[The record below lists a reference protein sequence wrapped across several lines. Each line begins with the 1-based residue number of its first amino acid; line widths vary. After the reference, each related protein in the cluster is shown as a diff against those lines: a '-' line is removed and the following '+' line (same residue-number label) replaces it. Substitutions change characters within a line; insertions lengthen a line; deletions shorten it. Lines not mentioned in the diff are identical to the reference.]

1 MIPIVL
7 FYGLISG
14 VFAFG
19 KQAIVHVQPFFLSS
33 SRLPLTGLIFLAYQ
47 FKFNR
52 NQIYYHKATIFF
64 LWLYG
69 VSLFIGDS
77 FRFTA
82 MLTIPAANSA
92 LISATGP
99 FFTAISAHFLLKEY
113 LTVRKLCALVIG
125 FLSIIPLILSTVS
138 TSSSV
143 GLSKEEVLFGYGA
156 SLFSVIGFVISA
168 YALKILTTHL
178 KYPPLTASALGTIIG
193 GVVGI
198 TVSWFYEVW
207 NPLPLTTMHQAF
219 PFLLLLFVGHNI
231 IGYPVFAYLINKY
244 PVTLVSFG
252 QLTLPLFTALLR
264 HFIFGD
270 PIPVVF
276 IISLLLLSGSFYI
289 FYTETKKQTSVS

>member
-1 MIPIVL
+1 MIPIIL

-19 KQAIVHVQPFFLSS
+19 KQAILHIQPFFLSS

-47 FKFNR
+47 FKYNR
-52 NQIYYHKATIFF
+52 HQVYYHKATIFF

-69 VSLFIGDS
+69 ITLFIGDA

-82 MLTIPAANSA
+82 MVTIPAANSA

-113 LTVRKLCALVIG
+113 LTIRKVLALIIG
-125 FLSIIPLILSTVS
+125 FLSIIPLILTNITAASASDLT
-138 TSSSV
+138 TNQI
-143 GLSKEEVLFGYGA
+143 LFGYGA
-156 SLFSVIGFVISA
+156 SLFSVLGFVASA

-178 KYPPLTASALGTIIG
+178 KYPPLTASAFGTIIG

-198 TVSWFYEVW
+198 TVSWVYEVW
-207 NPLPLTTMHQAF
+207 NPLPVTTMHQAF

-264 HFIFGD
+264 YFIFGD